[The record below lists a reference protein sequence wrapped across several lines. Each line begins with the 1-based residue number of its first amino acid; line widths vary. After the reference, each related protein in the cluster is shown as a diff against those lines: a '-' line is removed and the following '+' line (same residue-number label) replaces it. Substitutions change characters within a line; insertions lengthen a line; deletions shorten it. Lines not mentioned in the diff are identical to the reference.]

1 MKEENEI
8 FEMDTAENS
17 TSEPLVEMT
26 PQPTK
31 KKRVLSEQQREKLLA
46 NLKKGRETALLN
58 RQKKAYVKKQVRKEK
73 DQEIEDKIIKNVMQ
87 KKEAQPQKAEITKDY
102 SDEINTLKNEIEFL
116 KKSTSKPKEEAVPK
130 QEFVKKVE
138 QQPTA
143 PVEPIEHIIS
153 TFDKPF
159 W

>member
-87 KKEAQPQKAEITKDY
+87 LI
-102 SDEINTLKNEIEFL
+102 KNRNYGN
-116 KKSTSKPKEEAVPK
+116 
-130 QEFVKKVE
+130 
-138 QQPTA
+138 
-143 PVEPIEHIIS
+143 
-153 TFDKPF
+153 
-159 W
+159 

>member
-8 FEMDTAENS
+8 FEMDTTEKN

-73 DQEIEDKIIKNVMQ
+73 DQEIEDKIVKNVMQ
-87 KKEAQPQKAEITKDY
+87 KKEAQPQKAETKDY
-102 SDEINTLKNEIEFL
+102 SDEINTLKSEIEFL

>member
-1 MKEENEI
+1 MKKIYYFIWFI
-8 FEMDTAENS
+8 FRYFDSIE
-17 TSEPLVEMT
+17 
-26 PQPTK
+26 
-31 KKRVLSEQQREKLLA
+31 LSI
-46 NLKKGRETALLN
+46 
-58 RQKKAYVKKQVRKEK
+58 VSH
-73 DQEIEDKIIKNVMQ
+73 
-87 KKEAQPQKAEITKDY
+87 

-130 QEFVKKVE
+130 PEVVKKVE

>member
-8 FEMDTAENS
+8 FEMDTTEKN

-87 KKEAQPQKAEITKDY
+87 KKEAQPQKAETKDY

>member
-58 RQKKAYVKKQVRKEK
+58 RQKKAYVKKQARKDK
-73 DQEIEDKIIKNVMQ
+73 DQEIEDKIVKNVMQ
-87 KKEAQPQKAEITKDY
+87 KKEAQPQKAETKDY

>member
-87 KKEAQPQKAEITKDY
+87 KKEAQPQKAETKDY
-102 SDEINTLKNEIEFL
+102 SDEINTLKSEIEFL

>member
-8 FEMDTAENS
+8 FEMDTTEKN

-58 RQKKAYVKKQVRKEK
+58 RQKKAYVKKQARKEK
-73 DQEIEDKIIKNVMQ
+73 DQEIEDKIVKNVMQ
-87 KKEAQPQKAEITKDY
+87 KKEAQPQKAETKDY
-102 SDEINTLKNEIEFL
+102 SDEINTLKSEIEFL